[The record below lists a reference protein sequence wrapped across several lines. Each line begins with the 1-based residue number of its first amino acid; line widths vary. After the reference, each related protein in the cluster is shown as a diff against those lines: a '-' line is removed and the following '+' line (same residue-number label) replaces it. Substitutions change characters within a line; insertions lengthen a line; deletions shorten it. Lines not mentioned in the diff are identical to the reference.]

1 MNRVAFRLPD
11 DGVWTGGVN
20 YLETVCRALL
30 AHSDLGYEP
39 IVFCNPAGDP
49 ELLTRFDALLGVRLV
64 RDPAVAREKR
74 AGLIGALAFGRNRAM
89 LSLCKRHDCGVIM
102 EAAEFLGWRFPVAC
116 LAWVPDFQDRHL
128 PQLFSKWGLYENPWH

>member
-39 IVFCNPAGDP
+39 IVFCNPEGDP
-49 ELLTRFDALLGVRLV
+49 QLLARFDAFVGISEHGKLQALSFQ
-64 RDPAVAREKR
+64 KR
-74 AGLIGALAFGRNRAM
+74 SLRQRGRPMKDDHA
-89 LSLCKRHDCGVIM
+89 
-102 EAAEFLGWRFPVAC
+102 
-116 LAWVPDFQDRHL
+116 
-128 PQLFSKWGLYENPWH
+128 